1 MTTISS
7 DTINGRTEVIHD
19 EQSVINTILRF
30 VSNTKCKID
39 ACVDYTRPSLAIG
52 IEQLKKAFLD
62 AKSRGVKLR
71 YITEVTEENVGYC
84 KELIRMVDELRHIEA
99 INGNFYIS
107 ETEYIAPAS
116 LHAKGRPSSQII
128 YSNVKEIVE
137 HQQHY
142 VFDSF
147 WSRATPAQ
155 QRIREIEE
163 GTIVHYKTRIIEDE
177 DEIIKEI
184 GRLTAESNELLTC
197 LTPGGMQYSYNH
209 FFEIKKKLL
218 DKQKKG
224 EHRGIKYVSNINNE
238 DLELSKIYLSAG
250 IQIRHVK
257 NLPPM
262 SFGVSDKEISATIE
276 KMEGGKKVQSLLT
289 SNEPFYI
296 KHFTAI
302 FEELWN
308 NGIDAAKRISDIE
321 EGVDVEDIE
330 VIHSSSKAK
339 DLYLK
344 TVKSATEEILLIL
357 PTINGFIRQEKIGAV
372 QLAQEA
378 AKERDVKVRIL
389 MPAIRL
395 AEDKVQILKEQKN
408 IGVRHI
414 EQMSETKATILI
426 VDRKASLIMEIRDDT
441 KQTFLEAIG
450 LSTYSNSKAGVLSYI
465 AIFDNLWRQTEL
477 YEQLKV
483 HDKMQNEFINIA
495 AHELRTPIQ
504 PILGLSQV
512 LSHELQDIYQIQLVD
527 VIIRNARRLQKL
539 TEDILDITKIETQ
552 KLQLKKEQCNL
563 NDIIKNCISDIM
575 SNNDSFKKNE
585 KYNAIKLLYQPKDF
599 FIQVD
604 RARIT
609 QVISNL
615 LSNAVKFTSE
625 GTISISLE
633 QKIEEQGKRDDNGGG
648 NVVVIA
654 VKDTGQS
661 IHPDILPK
669 LFTKFAT
676 KSETGTG
683 LGLYISKSI
692 VESHGGRIWAENNAD
707 GKGAIFT
714 FSLPI
719 YKKDK

>member
-1 MTTISS
+1 LTTISS

>member
-1 MTTISS
+1 MTAISS
-7 DTINGRTEVIHD
+7 DIISGRTEVIHD
-19 EQSVINTILRF
+19 EQNVINTILRF

-62 AKSRGVKLR
+62 AKGRGVRLR

-84 KELIRMVDELRHIEA
+84 KELIIMVDELRHMEGIK
-99 INGNFYIS
+99 GNFYIS
-107 ETEYIAPAS
+107 ETEYVAPTS
-116 LHAKGRPSSQII
+116 LHVKGRPSTQMI
-128 YSNVKEIVE
+128 YSNVKEIVD
-137 HQQHY
+137 HQQQY

-155 QRIREIEE
+155 YRIREIEE
-163 GTIVHYKTRIIEDE
+163 GTIVHYKTRIIDDE

-184 GRLTAESNELLTC
+184 GRLTAESNELFTC

-224 EHRGIKYVSNINNE
+224 EHRGIKYVSNISDEN
-238 DLELSKIYLSAG
+238 LELSKIYLSAG

-262 SFGVSDKEISATIE
+262 SFGVSDKEMSATIE
-276 KMEGGKKVQSLLT
+276 KMEGGKKVQSLLI

-308 NGIDAAKRISDIE
+308 NGIDAANRISDIE
-321 EGVDVEDIE
+321 EGVNVADIE

-344 TVKSATEEILLIL
+344 TVKSAVEEILLIL
-357 PTINGFIRQEKIGAV
+357 PTINAFMRQEDIGAV

-395 AEDKVQILKEQKN
+395 AEDKVQILKEHEN

-426 VDRKASLIMEIRDDT
+426 VDRKASLVMEIRDDT

-465 AIFDNLWRQTEL
+465 AIFDNLWRQSEL
-477 YEQLKV
+477 YQQLKL

-512 LSHELQDIYQIQLVD
+512 LSHELQDIYYIQLVD

-563 NDIIKNCISDIM
+563 NDIIKNCINDIM
-575 SNNDSFKKNE
+575 SNNDSLKKNE
-585 KYNAIKLLYQPKDF
+585 KSNTIKLLYPPKDIF
-599 FIQVD
+599 VQAD
-604 RARIT
+604 KARIT

-625 GTISISLE
+625 GSISVSLE
-633 QKIEEQGKRDDNGGG
+633 QKTEEQGKGEDNGGS
-648 NVVVIA
+648 VVVVE

-669 LFTKFAT
+669 LFTKFTT

-692 VESHGGRIWAENNAD
+692 VESHGGKIWAKNNAD

-714 FSLPI
+714 FSLPV
-719 YKKDK
+719 YKKDQ

>member
-7 DTINGRTEVIHD
+7 DIISGRTEVIHD
-19 EQSVINTILRF
+19 EQNVINTILRF

-62 AKSRGVKLR
+62 AKGRGVKLR
-71 YITEVTEENVGYC
+71 YITEVTEENVAYC
-84 KELIRMVDELRHIEA
+84 KELIRMVDELRHMEG

-107 ETEYIAPAS
+107 ETEYVAPAS
-116 LHAKGRPSSQII
+116 LHAKGRPSTQMI

-137 HQQHY
+137 HQQQY

-147 WSRATPAQ
+147 WSRATPARS
-155 QRIREIEE
+155 RIREIEE
-163 GTIVHYKTRIIEDE
+163 GSIVHKTRIINDE

-184 GRLTAESNELLTC
+184 GRITAESNELFTC

-224 EHRGIKYVSNINNE
+224 EHRGIRYVSNINNE
-238 DLELSKIYLSAG
+238 NLELSKIYLSAG

-296 KHFTAI
+296 QHFNAI

-308 NGIDAAKRISDIE
+308 NGIDAANRISDIE
-321 EGVDVEDIE
+321 KGVDVADIE

-344 TVKSATEEILLIL
+344 TVKSSAEEILLIL
-357 PTINGFIRQEKIGAV
+357 PTINAFIRQEKIGAV
-372 QLAQEA
+372 QLVQEA

-395 AEDKVQILKEQKN
+395 EEDKVQILKEQKN

-426 VDRKASLIMEIRDDT
+426 VDRKASLVMEIRDDT

-483 HDKMQNEFINIA
+483 HDNMQNEFINIA

-512 LSHELQDIYQIQLVD
+512 LSHELHDIYQIQLVD

-563 NDIIKNCISDIM
+563 NDIIKNCISDII
-575 SNNDSFKKNE
+575 SNNDSFKKKE
-585 KYNAIKLLYQPKDF
+585 KYNTIKLLYQPKDI
-599 FIQVD
+599 FIQAD

-633 QKIEEQGKRDDNGGG
+633 QKTEEQGKRDDNGG

-661 IHPDILPK
+661 IHHDILPK

-692 VESHGGRIWAENNAD
+692 VESHGGKIWAKNNAD
-707 GKGAIFT
+707 GKGATFT
-714 FSLPI
+714 FSLPV
-719 YKKDK
+719 YKKDQ